1 MYVAMFVFQ
10 PRTLVARTM
19 ADASRFVS
27 LVLTELQRVLAT
39 EDSLS
44 TTRLIVEVNPS
55 RETLKSSVMTSGQL
69 FLDINECEVGNSG
82 CEQTCRNTIGSF
94 ECLCD
99 ASELHML
106 APDGRTCHS
115 KPHPHPFAL
124 Y

>member
-1 MYVAMFVFQ
+1 M
-10 PRTLVARTM
+10 
-19 ADASRFVS
+19 
-27 LVLTELQRVLAT
+27 LAI

-44 TTRLIVEVNPS
+44 TTLLIVVVNHS

-69 FLDINECEVGNSG
+69 FLDINECDLGNGG

-115 KPHPHPFAL
+115 KPHPHTFVL
-124 Y
+124 YLPLYLSPD